1 MSHKNSLL
9 SAANLEQLDVWQ
21 ARHSD
26 EHKLRRN
33 DHRDP
38 FQRDR
43 ARILHSAAFR
53 RLQAKTQVH
62 GTGVNDF
69 HRTRLTH
76 SLEAAQIGSGI
87 VAQLRQK
94 QPEFDALLPCDAL
107 IEALCLAHDIGHPP
121 YGHGGEVALNYM
133 MREYGGFEGNAQ
145 TFRIV
150 TQLEPYTES
159 HGMNLTRRTL
169 LGLLKYPAPLS
180 RTCSDKL
187 PQPVAHQRQ
196 LKAKDWSPAKGI
208 YDKDDAQFNWVLQPL
223 TPSDKALFQTMRP
236 GKSSTN
242 GHRKTQFKS
251 LDCSIME
258 LADDIAYG
266 VHDLED
272 AIVLELVNKERWQ
285 RSAAEA
291 LKKLEPNW
299 LTENIDSISELLFS
313 GKHYERKDAIGGIV
327 NALLTS
333 IEVRAVVNNQFES
346 PLLAY
351 NAYLEEGMA
360 AVLDVLKQF
369 VSDYVIQVPRVQIF
383 EYKGQQII
391 MDLFEAFSA
400 DPERLLPESTC
411 NLWKKACGQHDDG
424 MRVIAD
430 YVSAMTDGYAQK
442 MHQQLFAA
450 S

>member
-1 MSHKNSLL
+1 MQ
-9 SAANLEQLDVWQ
+9 LESMQVWQ

-87 VAQLRQK
+87 AAQLKQK
-94 QPEFDALLPCDAL
+94 QPELYDLLPSDAL

-121 YGHGGEVALNYM
+121 YGHGGEIALNYM

-150 TQLEPYTES
+150 TQLEPYTEH
-159 HGMNLTRRTL
+159 HGMNLTRRSL
-169 LGLLKYPAPLS
+169 LGLLKYPAPIS
-180 RTCSDKL
+180 HTRAEKQ
-187 PQPVAHQRQ
+187 PHPVASQRQ
-196 LKAKDWSPAKGI
+196 LKAKDWTPAKGV
-208 YDKDDAQFNWVLQPL
+208 YDKDQPQFDWVLAAL
-223 TPSDKALFQTMRP
+223 SSHDKRVLQTMRNTQRQP
-236 GKSSTN
+236 LEHN
-242 GHRKTQFKS
+242 KTRFKS

-272 AIVLELVNKERWQ
+272 AIVLELVDKDMWQ
-285 RSAAEA
+285 ASAAA
-291 LKKLEPNW
+291 QLKQQTNTW
-299 LTENIDSISELLFS
+299 LSEHIDSITQLLFS

-333 IEVRAVVNNQFES
+333 IEVKAVPDSQFDC
-346 PLLAY
+346 PLLHY
-351 NAYLEEGMA
+351 NAYLDKDMA
-360 AVLDVLKQF
+360 AVLKILKRF

-400 DPERLLPESTC
+400 DPERLLPESTRK
-411 NLWKKACGQHDDG
+411 LWQTASGQQDNG

-450 S
+450 HSGY